1 MSTCQY
7 GMTLCQLL
15 IINRNILNLNKK
27 EYDKF

>member
-7 GMTLCQLL
+7 GMTTCQLL

-27 EYDKF
+27 EYD